1 MKYSE
6 LIKVIICNVILYI
19 ICFLILPNVFTNFY
33 PRSNEATCL
42 FFAMHIVI
50 TFLFMMFCS
59 MKMRYYLISD
69 VIYLI
74 LMFIYSGG
82 AYGIGISK
90 IDLDGLYSSVSK
102 SGDLFGSAVTIL
114 IVLVIQFAI
123 RGLVFILKKITCKKN
138 KGEMING

>member
-1 MKYSE
+1 MKYNE

-19 ICFLILPNVFTNFY
+19 ICFLILPNIFTNFY
-33 PRSNEATCL
+33 PTSNEATCL

-74 LMFIYSGG
+74 LMFI
-82 AYGIGISK
+82 
-90 IDLDGLYSSVSK
+90 DLDGLHSSISK

-123 RGLVFILKKITCKKN
+123 KGLVFILKKITCKKN

>member
-82 AYGIGISK
+82 AYGIGIK
-90 IDLDGLYSSVSK
+90 
-102 SGDLFGSAVTIL
+102 
-114 IVLVIQFAI
+114 
-123 RGLVFILKKITCKKN
+123 
-138 KGEMING
+138 